1 MNNIGDIG
9 LKLLGYKYGLS
20 PKINNLLKKI
30 GSLPISSV
38 VIVRQP
44 IQGAINTLLN
54 TLTFGDYDKQRKKLN
69 YDYYF
74 HLKLLIN
81 GKYII
86 EKNERINIDFYKKSN
101 GEEYMNIN
109 DINNNITINQLL
121 NNTLKLMGNERF
133 YKYDAFK
140 NNCQIFVLHLLKG
153 LGIDISPYFKFV
165 KQDVYELIERNPN
178 LNPIANVITGI
189 GEKANILINGG
200 TLKRNNWIEHV
211 KNYSKN
217 QNMTYKN
224 ALKNP
229 KCRSC
234 YIKTNS

>member
-1 MNNIGDIG
+1 MLNIKDIG
-9 LKLLGYKYGLS
+9 LKLLGFRNGLS
-20 PKINNLLKKI
+20 PRINNLLKKI
-30 GSLPISSV
+30 GNEPISSV

-44 IQGAINTLLN
+44 IQNAINILMN
-54 TLTFGDYDKQRKKLN
+54 TLTFGDYNKQKKKLN

-74 HLKLLIN
+74 HLKLVIN

-86 EKNERINIDFYKKSN
+86 EKNERININYYKKSN

-109 DINNNITINQLL
+109 DINNDITINQLL
-121 NNTLKLMGNERF
+121 NNTLKLMGEEKF

-140 NNCQIFVLHLLKG
+140 NNCQIFVLHLLKV
-153 LGIDISPYFKFV
+153 LGVMNSSYFNFV

-178 LNPIANVITGI
+178 LNSIANVITTI

-217 QNMTYKN
+217 KNMSYKN
-224 ALKNP
+224 ALKHP
-229 KCRSC
+229 DCKAC
-234 YIKTNS
+234 YTKN